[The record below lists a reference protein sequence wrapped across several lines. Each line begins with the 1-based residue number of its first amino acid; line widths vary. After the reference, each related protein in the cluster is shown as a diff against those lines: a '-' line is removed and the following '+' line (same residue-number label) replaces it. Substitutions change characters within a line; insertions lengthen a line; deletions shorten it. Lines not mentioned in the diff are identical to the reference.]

1 MYPEQNP
8 ENCVLCPSVT
18 SFLLLHLSHPL
29 LVLFTHILVHER
41 RAAFALDIA
50 APVEFA
56 VAALLLVGLEL
67 VVSPAAAHELAA
79 IHAF

>member
-1 MYPEQNP
+1 M
-8 ENCVLCPSVT
+8 
-18 SFLLLHLSHPL
+18 
-29 LVLFTHILVHER
+29 LFTHILVHER